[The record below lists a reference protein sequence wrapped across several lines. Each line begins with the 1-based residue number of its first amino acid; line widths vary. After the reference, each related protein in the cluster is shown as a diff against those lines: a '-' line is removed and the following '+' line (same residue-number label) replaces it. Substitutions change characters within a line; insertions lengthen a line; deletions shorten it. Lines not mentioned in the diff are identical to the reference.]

1 MTRYGRSPWLDN
13 FPISRIPS
21 YPRHRGAAQADAVVI
36 GGGLTGCATAWAF
49 AAAGVNVILLEADRI
64 GRGATAFSTGW
75 ISEEPGVAFADL
87 ENALGLRAARR
98 AFQSWRRAALDFAS
112 LLRRLE
118 IKCALEEH
126 GAITIATGPDQTL
139 RMKKDHKA
147 RAGAGLATPLLN
159 ARAIRSD
166 VNVDAA
172 AGLRSKAGATI
183 DPYRA
188 TLGLAAAAADRG
200 AVVCERTPVRR
211 ITFGRKN
218 AQVFTATGSIRTQ
231 RIIVA
236 TGVPT
241 VALFKSLRRHFWFR
255 TTFVAMTDPVPAKIR
270 KAIGGGRSAEASR
283 SVLRDTADPPHVVR
297 WLDADRLLVSGA
309 DGDTPPPRKL
319 DKILVQRTGQLM
331 YELSTMY
338 PDISG
343 IQAAYGWAA
352 DYARTAEGIPYI
364 GAHRNYPHHLFVFGD
379 SSRSLTGAY
388 LASRILL
395 RHHSGELDPADEV
408 FGFHR

>member
-112 LLRRLE
+112 LLRRLD
-118 IKCALEEH
+118 IKCALEER
-126 GAITIATGPDQTL
+126 GAVTVATTPDQTL
-139 RMKKDHKA
+139 RMKKDQKA
-147 RAGAGLATPLLN
+147 RAAAGLATPLLN
-159 ARAIRSD
+159 ARAIRTE

-172 AGLRSKAGATI
+172 SGMRSKAGTTI

-188 TLGLAAAAADRG
+188 AIGLAAAAAGRG
-200 AVVCERTPVRR
+200 AVICERTAVRR

-218 AQVFTATGSIRTQ
+218 AQVSTADGSIRTQ
-231 RIIVA
+231 RIVVA
-236 TGVPT
+236 TGMPT
-241 VALFKSLRRHFWFR
+241 VALFKALRRHFWFR
-255 TTFVAMTDPVPAKIR
+255 TAFAALTEPVPARTR
-270 KAIGGGRSAEASR
+270 KAVGGE
-283 SVLRDTADPPHVVR
+283 
-297 WLDADRLLVSGA
+297 
-309 DGDTPPPRKL
+309 
-319 DKILVQRTGQLM
+319 
-331 YELSTMY
+331 
-338 PDISG
+338 
-343 IQAAYGWAA
+343 
-352 DYARTAEGIPYI
+352 
-364 GAHRNYPHHLFVFGD
+364 
-379 SSRSLTGAY
+379 
-388 LASRILL
+388 
-395 RHHSGELDPADEV
+395 
-408 FGFHR
+408 

>member
-13 FPISRIPS
+13 FPTSRIPS
-21 YPRHRGAAQADAVVI
+21 YPRQRGAVQADAVVI
-36 GGGLTGCATAWAF
+36 GGGLTGCLTAYAF
-49 AAAGVNVILLEADRI
+49 AAAGIHVILLEADRL
-64 GRGATAFSTGW
+64 GRGATGFSTGW
-75 ISEEPGVAFADL
+75 ISEEPAVPFAEL
-87 ENALGLRAARR
+87 ETALGLRGARR
-98 AFQSWRRAALDFAS
+98 AFQAWRRAALDFAS

-126 GAITIATGPDQTL
+126 GAVTIATTFDQTL
-139 RMKKDHKA
+139 RMKKDHKS
-147 RAGAGLATPLLN
+147 RAAAGLAMPLLN
-159 ARAIRSD
+159 ARAIKSELH
-166 VNVDAA
+166 VDAP
-172 AGLRSKAGATI
+172 AGLRSRAGATL

-188 TLGLAAAAADRG
+188 TIGLAAAAADRG

-211 ITFGRKN
+211 IRFGRKN

-231 RIIVA
+231 RIVVA
-236 TGVPT
+236 TGMPT

-255 TTFVAMTDPVPAKIR
+255 TTFVAMTEPVPAKIR
-270 KAIGGGRSAEASR
+270 KAIAGGGPAGAPR
-283 SVLRDTADPPHVVR
+283 SVLRDSADPPHVVQ

-309 DGDTPPPRKL
+309 DGETPPPRQL
-319 DKILVQRTGQLM
+319 DKILIQRTGQLM

-343 IQAAYGWAA
+343 TQAAYGWSA

-364 GAHRNYPHHLFVFGD
+364 GPHRNYPHHLFAFGD

>member
-13 FPISRIPS
+13 FPASRVPS
-21 YPRHRGAAQADAVVI
+21 YPRQRGVIQADAVIV
-36 GGGLTGCATAWAF
+36 GGGLTGCATAYAF
-49 AAAGVNVILLEADRI
+49 AAAGANVILLEADRI

-75 ISEEPGVAFADL
+75 ISEEPGVPFADL
-87 ENALGLRAARR
+87 ETAIGVRGARR

-126 GAITIATGPDQTL
+126 GAITIATSPEQTV

-147 RAGAGLATPLLN
+147 RVSAGLVTPLLN
-159 ARAIRSD
+159 ARAIRSE
-166 VNVDAA
+166 VNVDASV
-172 AGLRSKAGATI
+172 GLRSKAGATI

-188 TLGLAAAAADRG
+188 TLGLASAAAGRG
-200 AVVCERTPVRR
+200 AVICERTPVRR
-211 ITFGRKN
+211 IRFGRKN
-218 AQVFTATGSIRTQ
+218 AQVFTATGSIRTK

-236 TGVPT
+236 TGMPT
-241 VALFKSLRRHFWFR
+241 VALFKSLRRHFWFH
-255 TTFVAMTDPVPAKIR
+255 TTFVAMTEPVPAKIR
-270 KAIGGGRSAEASR
+270 KAITSGSSDDAAR
-283 SVLRDTADPPHVVR
+283 SVLRDSAKPPHVVQ
-297 WLDADRLLVSGA
+297 WLNEDRLLVSGA
-309 DGDTPPPRKL
+309 DGETPPPRHL
-319 DKILVQRTGQLM
+319 DRVLIQRTGQLM

-343 IQAAYGWAA
+343 IQAAYGWAL